1 MVCLW
6 HLIALSQS
14 SRITGN
20 VHCTYLCDCGATT
33 QQDFFLCFKMDML
46 WGYGLL
52 YNMSNGHYLSIYLFF
67 VINLRKGS
75 FLYFFLDIEKLQFH
89 YSKILSIRVL
99 WYYYFVSSTIVSRQ
113 DRLSCIK
120 QLGDKIEQR
129 KLLLLRDEVNHTLQ
143 LIHKQGFLIY
153 CHK

>member
-1 MVCLW
+1 MEFWFQPITNNLFWHCGDFWMVCLW

-14 SRITGN
+14 SLITGK
-20 VHCTYLCDCGATT
+20 G
-33 QQDFFLCFKMDML
+33 FFLCFKMDML

-67 VINLRKGS
+67 VINLKKGI

-99 WYYYFVSSTIVSRQ
+99 WYFDQFTILFDLVSWANSDHQSLFSVYSQNFCDIMESQVF
-113 DRLSCIK
+113 K
-120 QLGDKIEQR
+120 
-129 KLLLLRDEVNHTLQ
+129 
-143 LIHKQGFLIY
+143 
-153 CHK
+153 